1 MNRSGFD
8 KATRGEIMW
17 LEGRSFDEI
26 EQIYASPPK
35 PKVEYPPRYVIENLS
50 KQKIGCFI

>member
-1 MNRSGFD
+1 
-8 KATRGEIMW
+8 MW

-26 EQIYASPPK
+26 EQIYASPPI